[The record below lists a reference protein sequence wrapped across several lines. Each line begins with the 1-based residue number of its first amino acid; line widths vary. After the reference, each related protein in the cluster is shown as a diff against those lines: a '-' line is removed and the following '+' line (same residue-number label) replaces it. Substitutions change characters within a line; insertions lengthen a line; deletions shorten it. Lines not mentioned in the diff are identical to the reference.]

1 MVSEKR
7 QQELKDITQIED
19 LISKSIKEERES
31 KELFSKKDIEVKT
44 DISEEETSI
53 IARLMFLCD
62 ELDLDNFRSAI
73 VKLMELRVSKG
84 RKSRKEYIEA
94 IKKDNQFMGL
104 QSGGNVGGFNS
115 GRLG

>member
-7 QQELKDITQIED
+7 QTELKEIAQIED
-19 LISKSIKEERES
+19 LINKSVKEEKES

-62 ELDLDNFRSAI
+62 ELQLDNFRKAI
-73 VKLMELRVSKG
+73 IKLMELRVSKG

-94 IKKDNQFMGL
+94 LKKDNQFMGL
-104 QSGGNVGGFNS
+104 NHGGNIGGFSN
-115 GRLG
+115 GR